1 MALAAEVFKLPL
13 VCNIPFFA
21 LARVTL
27 FEISTVS
34 MSTASVPV
42 RSTFVDELDANSS
55 RSSHLIRTAVNV
67 VSWTFASEGLLVVV
81 ADGRR
86 ITVVFS

>member
-1 MALAAEVFKLPL
+1 MALVVEGFKLPL

-34 MSTASVPV
+34 MSTAGVSV
-42 RSTFVDELDANSS
+42 RSTFVDEFDANSS

-67 VSWTFASEGLLVVV
+67 VGWTFAGEGLLVVV

-86 ITVVFS
+86 ITVVLS